1 MSSAVDILAVDDD
14 KISQKM
20 IRRALESAGYSPRPA
35 FSGEEGIE
43 EALRSTPDI
52 ILLDV
57 EMPGLSG
64 YEVCDQLRQ
73 QEPTK
78 KTPIVFLSSHSS
90 LRERMQG
97 YEVGADDYLVKP
109 FEPENLTA
117 RIGVLLRYREQN
129 KELEAQYALAKET
142 ALLAMAGT
150 SEIGMALGFLE
161 RSHSLLTRE
170 ELADALFDL
179 TRRLDLSC
187 CILMETDH
195 EEFWYS
201 SDGNIKPLEKE
212 LITMSDRT
220 QRFVDFGARTIVN
233 YQHLSLLVRNMPLD
247 DMQRYGR
254 TKDLLPLLL
263 SAVNTKAGTIRTEQ
277 ALIDQSKD
285 LLKSFGQIRTSF
297 YYLVKNLL
305 ANQQQSNQLLRQ
317 MLQDLNYDLL
327 RMGLEDDQEA
337 YVLNRID
344 TAIEDAIERIDAS
357 DALRETFSVLLPNM
371 RDVVRQQRELVD
383 AFSAMHTSEQD
394 ELQVD
399 TSSDIELF

>member
-195 EEFWYS
+195 EEYWYS
-201 SDGNIKPLEKE
+201 SDGSIKPLEKE